1 MQGCPPAQWPLAMY
15 GKSLIFF
22 FFFFLDSKCALH
34 NTWMFAQLQVCVW
47 LPVKARE
54 PRGSWASRSAM
65 RAAAAC
71 KQLNDPCAMA
81 RDDSKASQKASDHHG
96 WGDHDF
102 QILLSCY
109 CVKESLV
116 WAARSLLE
124 LEAPYPSRRQV
135 WGLQALSASQGQNG
149 EPSPSLQEGPQ
160 PGLGLSP
167 SSGAGQT
174 VPILLSFPPSFSR
187 LLSCVP
193 HVPTERA
200 PLSGSKVHKHLSTS
214 GSQEG
219 RCTCPTGSV
228 ILHAITWHLPDP
240 FLQNCCLCNCFHFA
254 FLRLLFLPSMG
265 FYLCS
270 NWVNL
275 LFISF
280 PPPLIVSPAC
290 HEHFEF

>member
-1 MQGCPPAQWPLAMY
+1 
-15 GKSLIFF
+15 
-22 FFFFLDSKCALH
+22 
-34 NTWMFAQLQVCVW
+34 MFAQLQVCVW

-109 CVKESLV
+109 CAIVLRRA
-116 WAARSLLE
+116 WFE
-124 LEAPYPSRRQV
+124 LPGPFWSRRPPTRAGGRCEACRP
-135 WGLQALSASQGQNG
+135 WALPRAKMGSPVLPCRK
-149 EPSPSLQEGPQ
+149 EPS

-219 RCTCPTGSV
+219 LCTCPTGSV
-228 ILHAITWHLPDP
+228 TLHAITWHLPDP

-254 FLRLLFLPSMG
+254 FLWLLFLPNMG